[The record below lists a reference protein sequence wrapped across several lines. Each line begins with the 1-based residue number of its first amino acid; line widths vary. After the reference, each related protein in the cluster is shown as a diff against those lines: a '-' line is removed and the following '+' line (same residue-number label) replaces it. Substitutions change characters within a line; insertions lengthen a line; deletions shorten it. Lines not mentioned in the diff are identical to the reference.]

1 MTPSIDDIKK
11 LRELTGAGMMKA
23 KAALVEANGNFEQ
36 AQEVLRKAGVAT
48 AAKKSDREAR
58 EGLIEAYVH
67 SGKIGVLVEV
77 NSETDF
83 VARTEDFKTFTRDI
97 ALQVAATSPEYL
109 RPEDVPADVVEKEA
123 AFRRE
128 ELTSQKK
135 PAEMI
140 EKIVEGKMAK
150 FYEGVCLTKQ
160 PFVKDPDKSIEQLTS
175 ELVGKLG
182 ENIVIRRFERIEL
195 GQI

>member
-11 LRELTGAGMMKA
+11 LREMTGAGMMKA
-23 KAALVEANGNFEQ
+23 KEALVESNGNFEQ
-36 AQEVLRKAGVAT
+36 AQEYLRKAGVAT

-58 EGLIEAYVH
+58 EGLIESYVH
-67 SGKIGVLVEV
+67 GGKIGVLVEV

-83 VARTEDFKTFTRDI
+83 VARTDDFKTFTRDI
-97 ALQVAATSPEYL
+97 ALQVAATNPEYL
-109 RPEDVPADVVEKEA
+109 RPEDVPAELVEKES
-123 AFRRE
+123 AFHRQ
-128 ELTSQKK
+128 ELTDQKK

-140 EKIVEGKMAK
+140 EKIVAGKMAK
-150 FYEGVCLTKQ
+150 FYEGICLTKQ
-160 PFVKDPDKSIEQLTS
+160 PFVKDPDKSIEELTS